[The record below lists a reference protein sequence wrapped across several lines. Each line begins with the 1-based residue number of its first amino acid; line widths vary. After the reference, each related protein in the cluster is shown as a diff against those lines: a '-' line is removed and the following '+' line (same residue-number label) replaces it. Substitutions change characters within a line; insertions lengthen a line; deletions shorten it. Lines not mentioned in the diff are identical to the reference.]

1 MEEIYTLDSMERIMN
16 QQYGQDAY
24 RLTYKYYNGQLELT
38 HQIIVSNSSWFEVI
52 QKGSWEEIKN
62 NYGII

>member
-1 MEEIYTLDSMERIMN
+1 MEEIFTLDSMERMVN
-16 QQYGQDAY
+16 NMYSQDAY